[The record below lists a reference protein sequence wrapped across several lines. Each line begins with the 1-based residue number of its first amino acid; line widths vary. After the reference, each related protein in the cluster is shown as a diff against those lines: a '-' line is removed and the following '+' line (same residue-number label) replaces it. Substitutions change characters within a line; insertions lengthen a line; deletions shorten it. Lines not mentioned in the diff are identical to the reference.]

1 MKVSKTLS
9 DIADLAFADR
19 GVCTELEIKKLYL
32 LTNPKPVM
40 RKLFVLGSIA
50 VVAIILALSWFWID
64 ALFLFLIAGPLIYM
78 GIADMLQVKQS
89 IKRNFP
95 LFGRLRYVF
104 EDLRPKI
111 QQYFVESDTD
121 GAPINRNERSVI
133 YQRAKKQIDTVP
145 FGTQLNVYAEGYEWI
160 THSIAPKDFHKMEHN
175 PRIRFGGKECKQPY
189 DMSVLNISAMSFG
202 SLSQNAILALNSGA
216 KLGGFAHNT
225 GEGGLSP
232 YHLQPGGDIIWQ
244 IGTGYFGA
252 RTEDGN
258 FSDDAFKANATKPNV
273 KMIEIKLSQ
282 GAKPGHGGIL
292 PAAKNTPEIAKI
304 RLVKP
309 GTTVFSPPFHSAFNT
324 PKELLLFVK
333 RLRELSGGKPVG
345 FKLCV
350 GRKSEFLSI
359 CKAMV
364 ELKIYPDFIT
374 VDGGEGGTGAA
385 PPEFTNFV
393 GMPLLDALAFVDNA
407 LRGFG
412 IRHEMRMIAS
422 GKVLTGFNL
431 LRAMALGADT
441 CNAARAMMMALG
453 CIQALECNRNTCPT
467 GVATQNP
474 ELMKGLDVK
483 DKAERVA
490 NFHKNTVESF
500 VELMAATGMT
510 HPEQIN
516 RTHVYRRVFMNMV
529 KTYEEIYPTIPDGC
543 LLEGGDVPFELEEY
557 MKYAS
562 AETFELA

>member
-1 MKVSKTLS
+1 
-9 DIADLAFADR
+9 
-19 GVCTELEIKKLYL
+19 
-32 LTNPKPVM
+32 M
-40 RKLFVLGSIA
+40 RKLFIISSILISA
-50 VVAIILALSWFWID
+50 VFIVWSFFWPDMLLAFVIIIP
-64 ALFLFLIAGPLIYM
+64 IIYM
-78 GIADMLQVKQS
+78 GVVDMIQTKQS
-89 IKRNFP
+89 IRRNFP
-95 LFGRLRYVF
+95 VLGRLRYVF

-133 YQRAKKQIDTVP
+133 YQRAKKQTDTVP

-160 THSIAPKDFHKMEHN
+160 THSIAPKDFHKMNHS
-175 PRIRFGGKECKQPY
+175 PRIRFGGKECSQPY
-189 DMSVLNISAMSFG
+189 DMSVLNVSAMSFG
-202 SLSQNAILALNSGA
+202 SLSKNAVLALNAGA
-216 KLGGFAHNT
+216 KIGGFAHNT

-258 FSDDAFKANATKPNV
+258 FSDEAFKTNATKPNV

-292 PAAKNTPEIAKI
+292 PASKNTPEIAAI

-309 GTTVFSPPFHSAFNT
+309 GTTVFSPPFHSAFST
-324 PKELLLFVK
+324 PKELVLFIK
-333 RLRELSGGKPVG
+333 RLRDLSGGKPIG

-364 ELKIYPDFIT
+364 ALKIYPDFIT

-385 PPEFTNFV
+385 PPEFTNSV

-412 IRHEMRMIAS
+412 IRNEMKLIAS
-422 GKVLTGFNL
+422 GKILSGFHMV
-431 LRAMALGADT
+431 RAMALGADT
-441 CNAARAMMMALG
+441 CNCARAMMMALG
-453 CIQALECNRNTCPT
+453 CIQALECNKNTCPT
-467 GVATQNP
+467 GVATQDP
-474 ELMKGLDVK
+474 YYMKGLVVE
-483 DKAERVA
+483 DKKQRVA
-490 NFHKNTVESF
+490 NYHKNTVESF
-500 VELMAATGMT
+500 VELIGAAGIEN
-510 HPEQIN
+510 PDKIN

-529 KTYEEIYPTIPDGC
+529 KTYEEIYPTLPEGC
-543 LLEGGDVPFELEEY
+543 LLEGGDTPFDYEDY
-557 MKYAS
+557 MKKAS
-562 AETFELA
+562 AESFEVVG